1 MTDTALHEQQ
11 SLIEDS
17 ARRFLDHHYSFEARQ
32 KFIHEEPGYSTRQWE
47 EMAELGW
54 MLLPMSTDF
63 GGLGGDMALVS
74 TLAKEFGRSLFVN
87 PFLGSALVSTKIIEE
102 SEREPLRTEIL
113 DGIGAGEAIVSPAL
127 YEAQVRYDLDN
138 IATTV
143 SEKDDRI
150 VLNGTKTAIL
160 YGNVASEL
168 LVLARNE
175 VENKNAN
182 FSLCL
187 VPVDQQG
194 VAMTHHRTHDGGRM
208 SDVLLRDV
216 EVNRNQILLHGQET
230 MPIIKRAVRY
240 ANTSICAELVGAMEA
255 TFEMTLE
262 YLKTRQQFG
271 KNLSSFQALQH
282 RMVDMFMRCQL
293 AESMRREA
301 ARAIESANGTQ
312 QDMIISAAK
321 CEIARSALLNA
332 EEAVQLHGA
341 MGMMDEMPVG
351 HYLKRVF
358 TLGLLFGDADYHQ
371 SCYRNMRVQ
380 ASEQN
385 SQSN

>member
-1 MTDTALHEQQ
+1 MTDTSLYEQQ

-17 ARRFLDHHYSFEARQ
+17 AKRFLDHHYSFEARR
-32 KFIHEEPGYSTRQWE
+32 KIIHEEPGYSTQQWE

-54 MLLPMSTDF
+54 MLLPMAVDF

-74 TLAKEFGRSLFVN
+74 TLTKEFGRSLFVN
-87 PFLGSALVSTKIIEE
+87 PFLGSAVVSTKIIEA
-102 SEREPLRTEIL
+102 SDCEPVRSEIL
-113 DGIGAGEAIVSPAL
+113 NGIGAGGAIVSPAL

-138 IATTV
+138 IATTASV
-143 SEKDDRI
+143 NDGRI
-150 VLNGTKTAIL
+150 VLNGTKTAAL
-160 YGNVASEL
+160 YGNVASKL
-168 LVLARNE
+168 LILARSEAEHNDS
-175 VENKNAN
+175 N

-194 VAMTHHRTHDGGRM
+194 VEMIHHRTHDGGRM
-208 SDVLLRDV
+208 SDVLLKDV
-216 EVNRNQILLHGQET
+216 IVNRNQILLHGQET
-230 MPIIKRAVRY
+230 LPIVKRAVRY
-240 ANTSICAELVGAMEA
+240 ANTSICAELVGVMEA

-271 KNLSSFQALQH
+271 KYLGSFQVLQH

-301 ARAIESANGTQ
+301 ARAIESANESE

-351 HYLKRVF
+351 HCLKRVF

-371 SCYRNMRVQ
+371 NCYRNMRVQ
-380 ASEQN
+380 AAEQK
-385 SQSN
+385 SQDN

>member
-32 KFIHEEPGYSTRQWE
+32 KIIHEEPGYSTRQWE

-74 TLAKEFGRSLFVN
+74 TLAKEFGRSLFIN

-102 SEREPLRTEIL
+102 SEREPLRTETL
-113 DGIGAGEAIVSPAL
+113 DGIGTGGAIVSPAL

-138 IATTV
+138 IATTA
-143 SEKDDRI
+143 SENDDRI
-150 VLNGTKTAIL
+150 VLNGTKTAVL

-175 VENKNAN
+175 AEPKNAN
-182 FSLCL
+182 CSLCL
-187 VPVDQQG
+187 VPVDQKG
-194 VAMTHHRTHDGGRM
+194 VAMTHHHTHDGGRM

-216 EVNRNQILLHGQET
+216 EVNRKQVLLHGQET
-230 MPIIKRAVRY
+230 LPIVKRAVRY
-240 ANTSICAELVGAMEA
+240 ANASICAELVGAMEV

-271 KNLSSFQALQH
+271 KHLSSFQALQH

-301 ARAIESANGTQ
+301 ARAIESENETQ

-321 CEIARSALLNA
+321 CEIANSALLNA

>member
-1 MTDTALHEQQ
+1 MTDAALHEQQ

-32 KFIHEEPGYSTRQWE
+32 KFINEEPGYSTQQWE

-74 TLAKEFGRSLFVN
+74 TLAKEFGRTLYVN
-87 PFLGSALVSTKIIEE
+87 PFLGSAVVSMKIIEE
-102 SEREPLRTEIL
+102 SDREPIRTEIL
-113 DGIGAGEAIVSPAL
+113 DGIGTGDAIVSPAL

-138 IATTV
+138 IATIA
-143 SEKDDRI
+143 SEKDDGI
-150 VLNGTKTAIL
+150 VLNGTKTAVL

-175 VENKNAN
+175 VESENAN

-194 VAMTHHRTHDGGRM
+194 VTMTHHCTHDGGRM
-208 SDVLLRDV
+208 SDVLLRNV
-216 EVNRNQILLHGQET
+216 EVNRIHILLHGQET
-230 MPIIKRAVRY
+230 MPIVKRAVRY
-240 ANTSICAELVGAMEA
+240 ANASICAELVGAMEA

-301 ARAIESANGTQ
+301 ARAIESANESE

-371 SCYRNMRVQ
+371 NYYRNMRIQ

-385 SQSN
+385 SQGN

>member
-1 MTDTALHEQQ
+1 MTDTSLYEQQ

-17 ARRFLDHHYSFEARQ
+17 ARRFLDHHYSFEARR
-32 KFIHEEPGYSTRQWE
+32 KIIHEEVGYSTQQWK

-54 MLLPMSTDF
+54 MLLPMSADY

-74 TLAKEFGRSLFVN
+74 TLTKEFGRSLFVN
-87 PFLGSALVSTKIIEE
+87 PFLGSAVVSTKIIEE
-102 SEREPLRTEIL
+102 SDRESLRSEIL
-113 DGIGAGEAIVSPAL
+113 DGIGAGGVIVSPAL
-127 YEAQVRYDLDN
+127 YESQVRYDLDN
-138 IATTV
+138 IATTA
-143 SEKDDRI
+143 SEKDDSI
-150 VLNGTKTAIL
+150 VLNGTKTAAL

-168 LVLARNE
+168 LVLARRE
-175 VENKNAN
+175 AEHKNAD
-182 FSLCL
+182 FSLYL

-194 VAMTHHRTHDGGRM
+194 VEMIHHRTHDGGRM
-208 SDVLLRDV
+208 SDVLLNDV
-216 EVNRNQILLHGQET
+216 KVNRNQILLRGQKT
-230 MPIIKRAVRY
+230 LPIVKRAIRY
-240 ANTSICAELVGAMEA
+240 ANASICAELVGAMEA

-262 YLKTRQQFG
+262 YLKSRQQFG
-271 KNLSSFQALQH
+271 KQLSSFQALQH

-301 ARAIESANGTQ
+301 ARAIESANETE

-371 SCYRNMRVQ
+371 NCYRNMRVQ
-380 ASEQN
+380 ASE
-385 SQSN
+385 

>member
-1 MTDTALHEQQ
+1 MTDTSLYEQQ

-17 ARRFLDHHYSFEARQ
+17 ARRFLDQHYSFEARRN
-32 KFIHEEPGYSTRQWE
+32 FIHEEPGYSTRQWE

-54 MLLPMSTDF
+54 MLLPMSADF

-87 PFLGSALVSTKIIEE
+87 PFLGSAVVSTKIIEE
-102 SEREPLRTEIL
+102 SECEPLRSEIL
-113 DGIGAGEAIVSPAL
+113 NQIGAGGSIVSPAL

-138 IATTV
+138 IATTAK
-143 SEKDDRI
+143 EKDDRI
-150 VLNGTKTAIL
+150 VLNGTKTAAL
-160 YGNVASEL
+160 YGNVASDL
-168 LVLARNE
+168 LILARNE
-175 VENKNAN
+175 AEQKNAN

-194 VAMTHHRTHDGGRM
+194 IELSHHRTHDGGRM

-216 EVNRNQILLHGQET
+216 EVSVNQILLHGQET
-230 MPIIKRAVRY
+230 LPIVKRAVRY
-240 ANTSICAELVGAMEA
+240 ANASICAELVGAMEA

-271 KNLSSFQALQH
+271 KYLSSFQALQH

-301 ARAIESANGTQ
+301 ARAIESSNETE

-321 CEIARSALLNA
+321 CEIARAALLNA

-358 TLGLLFGDADYHQ
+358 TLGLLFGDADHHQ
-371 SCYRNMRVQ
+371 NRYRNMRVQ
-380 ASEQN
+380 ASEQI
-385 SQSN
+385 SQDN